1 MIRVAAQAG
10 ADYIKFQTF
19 DPAELATP
27 RTPKAKYQQKATGA
41 RESQRKMLEK
51 LCLSQE
57 QFRLLQKECKRR
69 GIGFLST
76 AFDPRSLR
84 FIESLRPDFHKIS
97 SGDIDNVPLLRQAAR
112 YKRPVILSTGMAT
125 MDEIERAL
133 KILAKAGLPRRKII
147 ILQCHTEYPTS
158 PEDSN
163 LRVMDTLRGAFKVRT
178 GLSDHTT
185 GIVVGLAAAARGAF
199 LIEKHF
205 TLDRSMRG
213 PDHRASLT
221 PKEMAALV
229 RGVREIGLCLGDGVK
244 KPSLRERKTMAR
256 VRRVLVAARQIRK
269 GEKFSEKN
277 MAPKR
282 AERGVPAGRWDDWL
296 QKKANRNYRPEQVI
310 CG

>member
-1 MIRVAAQAG
+1 MIRVAVQAG

-19 DPAELATP
+19 DPAKLATP
-27 RTPKAKYQQKATGA
+27 QIPKANYQQKATGE

-57 QFRLLQKECKRR
+57 QFRLLQKECQRR

-76 AFDPRSLR
+76 GFDPGSLR
-84 FIESLRPDFHKIS
+84 FIEGLRPDFHKIS

-125 MDEIERAL
+125 MDEIKRAL
-133 KILAKAGLPRRKII
+133 KILAKAGLPRRKIT
-147 ILQCHTEYPTS
+147 ILQCHTEYPTR

-163 LRVMDTLRGAFKVRT
+163 LRVMDTLRRAFKVRT

-205 TLDRSMRG
+205 TLDRSLRG
-213 PDHRASLT
+213 PDHRASLS
-221 PKEMAALV
+221 PAELKQLV
-229 RGVREIGLCLGDGVK
+229 RGIRKVEAALGNGIK
-244 KPSLRERKTMAR
+244 KPTLRENRVKDR
-256 VRRVLVAARQIRK
+256 VRKYLVAKCTIKK
-269 GEKFSEKN
+269 GNKFTSN
-277 MAPKR
+277 NLTVKR
-282 AERGVPAGRWDDWL
+282 SGGGIPASRWDFHLGKNSQRCYQPDESI
-296 QKKANRNYRPEQVI
+296 RS
-310 CG
+310 